1 MQDFLPELLD
11 LFRKNVG
18 PALRTL
24 RVSLDKNDLPEA
36 SKAAHTLKG
45 MAAVVCAAPVQ
56 TLAAEMESAARSG
69 DMQATRALFVTLDEA
84 VSRALAYLDGVPKA

>member
-1 MQDFLPELLD
+1 
-11 LFRKNVG
+11 
-18 PALRTL
+18 
-24 RVSLDKNDLPEA
+24 
-36 SKAAHTLKG
+36 
-45 MAAVVCAAPVQ
+45 VCAAPVQ